1 MDSEKNPVQSAGKI
15 FQVMETLSE
24 EGPCGLLE
32 LSHLLDMNKSTVHRL
47 LNSLIYMGYVNQD
60 ETTLKY
66 HMTLKIINLSGK
78 ILQKI
83 DILSI
88 SQPYLRNLMEQTCET
103 VHLVKRIGT
112 DISYINKLEPINTG
126 RSIQMA
132 SYVGMVSPLFCTGV
146 GKAIMSTLP
155 EKEVRTIW
163 SNSDVAP
170 RTQYT
175 ILHIDQLLHEL
186 ELIRRRGYATD
197 NEENEIGVR
206 CIAVPV
212 RDYTGK
218 AEYAVSISAP
228 SVRMSEERILQ
239 LSTLILV
246 VSQQLSGEL
255 GFRE

>member
-15 FQVMETLSE
+15 FQIMETLSE

-32 LSHLLDMNKSTVHRL
+32 LSNMLGLNKSTVHRL
-47 LNSLIYMGYVNQD
+47 LNSLIFMGYVKQD

-66 HMTLKIINLSGK
+66 HMTLKITNLSGK
-78 ILQKI
+78 VLQQI

-88 SQPYLRNLMEQTCET
+88 SQPYLKSLMEQTYET
-103 VHLVKRIGT
+103 VHLVKRIGNN
-112 DISYINKLEPINTG
+112 ISYINKLEPVNTG

-132 SYVGMVSPLFCTGV
+132 SYIGMISPLYCTGV

-163 SNSDVAP
+163 QHSAVAP
-170 RTQYT
+170 KTEYT
-175 ILHIDQLLHEL
+175 ILHVEKLLQEL
-186 ELIRRRGYATD
+186 SLVRERGYALD

-206 CIAVPV
+206 CIAAGIK
-212 RDYTGK
+212 DYTGH
-218 AEYAVSISAP
+218 AEYAISISAP
-228 SVRMSEERILQ
+228 TVRMSDEKIKEFSAL
-239 LSTLILV
+239 LLP

-255 GFRE
+255 GFRK